1 MPKKPSAVRRSML
14 TAVTAYAALT
24 AMTAAA
30 QTTPGALPLDDVGT
44 VMTVMQFSAKSEA
57 SRAELK
63 KRMAAMRDYLRT
75 QPGLVENALFEN
87 RNTSAKPHY
96 VGVSRW
102 KSFKDWENL
111 WLKQEMQS
119 LVRQIGEVG
128 GLVPGTFSAVR

>member
-1 MPKKPSAVRRSML
+1 MSKKPKPNATRRTIL
-14 TAVTAYAALT
+14 TALT
-24 AMTAAA
+24 ALAATAHAA
-30 QTTPGALPLDDVGT
+30 SGAATLDDADT
-44 VMTVMQFSAKSEA
+44 VITVLQFSAKSEA

-87 RNTSAKPHY
+87 RNPGAKPHY

-111 WLKQEMQS
+111 
-119 LVRQIGEVG
+119 
-128 GLVPGTFSAVR
+128 